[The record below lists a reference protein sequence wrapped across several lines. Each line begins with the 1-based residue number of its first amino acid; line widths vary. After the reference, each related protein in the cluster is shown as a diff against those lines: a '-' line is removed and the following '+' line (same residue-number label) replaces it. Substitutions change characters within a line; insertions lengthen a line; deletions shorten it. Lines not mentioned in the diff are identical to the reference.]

1 MRVLCL
7 RLTSVYTVLLLTI
20 NMLCGVGELL
30 IQNGGRDTQF
40 TTIADLMAC
49 SRVRRRS
56 QSVCERHQ
64 TSIREL
70 STSLLKGHM
79 PKTVLNRKRLGHD
92 TQICNGPGLTDNEE
106 QAISKFLE
114 FVFCFVVDD
123 GVVVL
128 RCLGNKPTAT
138 HMPHHHCTSKEYLL
152 ICICVYMYVYASVCM
167 NWYIDV
173 GIV

>member
-92 TQICNGPGLTDNEE
+92 TQICNGPGLTM
-106 QAISKFLE
+106 
-114 FVFCFVVDD
+114 
-123 GVVVL
+123 
-128 RCLGNKPTAT
+128 RNKPFPSFWNLFSVLLLMMVLLFCGAWEINPQPHTCHTITA
-138 HMPHHHCTSKEYLL
+138 PPRN
-152 ICICVYMYVYASVCM
+152 ICLYVYVYTCMYMQVC
-167 NWYIDV
+167 V
-173 GIV
+173 